1 MRMLST
7 DDTAREIESAE
18 KFEAHPEHMEAVL
31 AELGRLLESS
41 NLNSALAHPEPL
53 QKSTTD
59 ETLPSMEA
67 RYRVLLEQIP
77 AVVFMAFLDGGLSE
91 AYVSPQIEQMLG
103 FSREEWLDDPIRWY
117 HQIHPDDRTRWSVE
131 AAEMFMSGK
140 PLKSVYRVIARDGR
154 IVWFHC
160 EAKLVRRPDGRP
172 WFIHGVGFDITELKQ
187 TEQKLQQ
194 ESAER
199 ERLQKLELERQIEKN
214 EQTESKLAAIVESS
228 EDAIIG
234 KTLEGIITNWNAA
247 ATRIFGYEAQEI
259 IGQSILLLIPPER
272 HSEELEI
279 LRRLKAGERIKHY
292 DTERIR
298 KNGERINVSLTI
310 SPIRDAAG
318 QVIGASKIAR
328 DVTERTR
335 MEEALRNS
343 DKYAAMGRVA
353 AVLAHEISNPLE
365 SVTNT
370 FYMLQKNPSLDD
382 QARELARIAK
392 EELTRVNHIAKQTLG
407 LYRQSDRPTPISL
420 SNLLKEIL
428 DLYAR
433 QLQKAGISVETHFIF
448 NEYITGFSVQIR
460 QVFLNLIS
468 NAIQAMPQGGKLRI
482 HLYRSVNRAH
492 FKHRDG
498 VRVNV
503 LDTGIGIARDQMA
516 KLFQPFFTT
525 KAEKGTGL
533 GLWVSRGIIEKLEG
547 SIRARTCTS
556 QGKTRTCFSVF
567 IPTQLADRPKAA

>member
-1 MRMLST
+1 MLST

-117 HQIHPDDRTRWSVE
+117 HQIHPDDRRRWSVE

-140 PLKSVYRVIARDGR
+140 PLKSVYRVITRDGR

-160 EAKLVRRPDGRP
+160 EAKLVRRPDGQP
-172 WFIHGVGFDITELKQ
+172 WFTHGVGFDITELKQ

-298 KNGERINVSLTI
+298 KNGERINVFLAI

-318 QVIGASKIAR
+318 QIIGASKIAR

-370 FYMLQKNPSLDD
+370 FYMLHKNPSLDD
-382 QARELARIAK
+382 QARELARIAQ

-407 LYRQSDRPTPISL
+407 LYRQSDRPTLISL

-428 DLYAR
+428 EVYAR
-433 QLQKAGISVETHFIF
+433 QLQKAGISVETHFTF

-482 HLYRSVNRAH
+482 HLYRSVNRTH
-492 FKHRDG
+492 FNHRDG